1 MLRKYLPVITSTV
14 FFVGFGITFG
24 ILWWAV
30 TGRTSPPW
38 WLGVL
43 LVAVAAFIADL
54 AEQAVRAIRGR
65 RNRTGPTPR
74 HRKAV

>member
-14 FFVGFGITFG
+14 FFVGFGIVFG

-30 TGRTSPPW
+30 TGRSSPPW
-38 WLGVL
+38 WLGVI

-54 AEQAVRAIRGR
+54 TEQAVRAVRAR
-65 RNRTGPTPR
+65 RSRPGPSR
-74 HRKAV
+74 HRKAI